1 MTKKM
6 SDRKSEHLA
15 LSKSS
20 QVAVG
25 DTRFFYEPLL
35 SAHPTDLK
43 NLATKFGAWQL
54 GAPLWISS
62 MTGGARGKNA
72 KKINQNLAQVAGKY
86 NLAMGLGSCRPILE
100 SNEFLADFKMKKYL
114 GKSPLFGNLGI
125 HQVAEFLRDK
135 KEQKIFEMLKKIEAD
150 GLIVHVNPLQEWI
163 QPEGDRYFE
172 SPLLTLEK
180 LLNKIT
186 VPLIVKEVGQGFG
199 PSSLAALLQMPL
211 LAIDLAG
218 FGGTNFS
225 QLEILRQKKI
235 NGAQLPMVKVGQ
247 TCAEMIVHVHEFK
260 AKNPQQILAKHLIFS
275 GGMRDYLDGY
285 FLLEQS
291 ALPSLYGQAQGLLE
305 HAVISSE
312 SLAEYVEGQLQGL
325 AMAKSFLRVRN

>member
-1 MTKKM
+1 M
-6 SDRKSEHLA
+6 SYIKNISNTVL
-15 LSKSS
+15 
-20 QVAVG
+20 QIG
-25 DTRFFYEPLL
+25 
-35 SAHPTDLK
+35 SAIPTHEIPTLPT
-43 NLATKFGAWQL
+43 NSVTI
-54 GAPLWISS
+54 P
-62 MTGGARGKNA
+62 
-72 KKINQNLAQVAGKY
+72 IN
-86 NLAMGLGSCRPILE
+86 
-100 SNEFLADFKMKKYL
+100 
-114 GKSPLFGNLGI
+114 GI
-125 HQVAEFLRDK
+125 
-135 KEQKIFEMLKKIEAD
+135 I
-150 GLIVHVNPLQEWI
+150 
-163 QPEGDRYFE
+163 
-172 SPLLTLEK
+172 TLEK